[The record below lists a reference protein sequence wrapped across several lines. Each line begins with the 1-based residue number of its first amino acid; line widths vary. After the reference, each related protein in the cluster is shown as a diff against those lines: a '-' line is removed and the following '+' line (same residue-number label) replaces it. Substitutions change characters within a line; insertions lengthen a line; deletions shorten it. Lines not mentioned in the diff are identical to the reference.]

1 MSSSMKK
8 AIKCAVV
15 MIAAGVITVFCA
27 LILVKFD
34 LSKLNTHKFE
44 KKTYVVSE
52 DFESINIKS
61 VTSVL
66 CFAPSEDDK
75 CRVIADEREKVSYTV
90 EVVNGVLNIGV
101 ENNEEWYDKL
111 VFFSFGEEEKVTI
124 YLPKNDYEK
133 LYVKLTYGEIRIRDD
148 FNFKAV
154 DINTT
159 SGEISLSGIKKTE
172 NINIKATSGDIDLK
186 DIQTDELRVES
197 RSGEIKL
204 SDVTAEKDMSVKAAS
219 GDVDFNR
226 CDSDN
231 IYIKTTSGDVECSLL
246 SEKLFSV
253 NTKSGDVDVPVSTL
267 TAGKCN
273 IRTSSGDIEVKI
285 KK

>member
-8 AIKCAVV
+8 AIKCAVA
-15 MIAAGVITVFCA
+15 MIVAGAIIVFGA
-27 LILVKFD
+27 LISVKFD
-34 LSKLNTHKFE
+34 FSRFDTRKFE
-44 KKTYVVSE
+44 EKTYVVSE

-75 CRVIADEREKVSYTV
+75 CRIVADEREKVSYTA

-101 ENNEEWYDKL
+101 EDNEEWYDKF

-124 YLPKNDYEK
+124 YLPENDYEK
-133 LYVKLTYGEIRIRDD
+133 LYVKLTYGEIRLRDD
-148 FNFKAV
+148 FNFKDI

-159 SGEISLSGIKKTE
+159 SGEINVSGIEKTE

-197 RSGEIKL
+197 RSGEIEL
-204 SDVTAEKDMSVKAAS
+204 SDVTAEKDMSVKTTS
-219 GDVDFNR
+219 GDVDLNR

-231 IYIKTTSGDVECSLL
+231 IYIKTASGDVECSLL

-253 NTKSGDVDVPVSTL
+253 DTKSGDVDVPASTL
-267 TAGKCN
+267 IAGQCN